1 MERTFKIEV
10 PDGLDPQVLSGLE
23 AKVANAQKS
32 IDREV
37 AKAEK
42 VRIQKL
48 IQKHAEAFAEKV
60 ASEGIEASG
69 KTFSISVGEQG
80 LISVTVR
87 TQATGQKGNGKA
99 VEVEIDGEWQRFD
112 TSRAACESLG
122 LTPDRWGAANTLRGK
137 GYPYRWVAPEEVGD

>member
-10 PDGLDPQVLSGLE
+10 PDGFDPQKLLGLE
-23 AKVANAQKS
+23 AKFANVQKS

-42 VRIQKL
+42 VRVTNL
-48 IQKHAEAFAEKV
+48 IQKHAQAFAD
-60 ASEGIEASG
+60 GIALDGVEASG

-80 LISVTVR
+80 LVSVTVR
-87 TQATGQKGNGKA
+87 AQASGQKGNGKA
-99 VEVEIDGEWQRFD
+99 VEVQIDGEWQRFD

-137 GYPYRWVAPEEVGD
+137 GYPYRWVS